1 VLEARQS
8 MVDILTTQ
16 AVARVTVLLAV
27 GGSFDP
33 RASGG
38 VADAPGADAP
48 GADAHTA
55 SNSSDPLTRVS
66 P

>member
-1 VLEARQS
+1 
-8 MVDILTTQ
+8 VDILTTQ

-38 VADAPGADAP
+38 VADA
-48 GADAHTA
+48 HTA

>member
-1 VLEARQS
+1 VLAARQS
-8 MVDILTTQ
+8 MVDILTSQ
-16 AVARVTVLLAV
+16 ADARVTVLLAV

-38 VADAPGADAP
+38 GADAR
-48 GADAHTA
+48 TA
-55 SNSSDPLTRVS
+55 PNSSNLLTRAS